1 MRACQPL
8 VDVCALVQAHVRA
21 HMPVLLWHLL
31 LLLLQVLSV
40 LRLHLCRVLLQVHM
54 CEASRAATAH

>member
-1 MRACQPL
+1 MESRETFQKKVQLFKNFQLGVVL
-8 VDVCALVQAHVRA
+8 V
-21 HMPVLLWHLL
+21 W
-31 LLLLQVLSV
+31 LLQVLSV